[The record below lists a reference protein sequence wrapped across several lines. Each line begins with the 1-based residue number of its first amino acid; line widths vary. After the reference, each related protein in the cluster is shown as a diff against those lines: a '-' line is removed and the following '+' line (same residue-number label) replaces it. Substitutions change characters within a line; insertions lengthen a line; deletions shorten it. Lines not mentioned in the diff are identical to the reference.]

1 MVYPILVIRRIFY
14 RLFFF
19 TKRTHLINRTSGLRL
34 MGLISVLSSVRHLVR
49 ENDDD
54 ADDDDGNDNDD
65 DGNDDDDDDD
75 DDDGISI
82 VAFYLVRSSQGLP
95 HVN

>member
-1 MVYPILVIRRIFY
+1 MVHPILVIRRIFY

-19 TKRTHLINRTSGLRL
+19 TKRTHLINHTSGLRL
-34 MGLISVLSSVRHLVR
+34 MGSISVLSSVRHLVR

-54 ADDDDGNDNDD
+54 
-65 DGNDDDDDDD
+65 DDD

-82 VAFYLVRSSQGLP
+82 VAFYPVRSSQWLP

>member
-19 TKRTHLINRTSGLRL
+19 TKRTHLINHTSGLRL
-34 MGLISVLSSVRHLVR
+34 MGSISVLSSVRHLVR

-54 ADDDDGNDNDD
+54 DDDDE
-65 DGNDDDDDDD
+65 
-75 DDDGISI
+75 GISI